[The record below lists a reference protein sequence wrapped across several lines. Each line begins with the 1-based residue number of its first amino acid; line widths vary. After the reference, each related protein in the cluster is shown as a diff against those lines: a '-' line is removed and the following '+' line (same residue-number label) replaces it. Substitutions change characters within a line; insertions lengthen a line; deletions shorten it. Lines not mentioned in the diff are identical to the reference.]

1 MRLLIAA
8 LALALSVSGCSALKD
23 VEPPKSL
30 SKDATLGARTPT
42 EDLLR
47 SLGPASRVITLSVY
61 DFKDYTGQ
69 NKPGETAQYSR
80 AVTQG
85 GVAILKKALLDAG
98 NHHWF
103 RVLER
108 GALEN
113 LLQERKI
120 IRAIR
125 QEYRTPDGRKLPELG
140 PLLYSG
146 LLLEGGIVAYESNL
160 VTGGAGA
167 RYLGIG
173 ASSQYRRDMVT
184 VYLRAVSVTTG
195 EVLVSV
201 NTSKTIYSTV
211 VDGGIFKYVSF
222 DKIVEGEAGFSFNE
236 PPQLAV
242 RQAIEMAV
250 YALIMEGY
258 AEDLWK
264 FQDQNQGDAA
274 LVQYVTKYDNVGEK
288 AQERAE
294 ALKTRGSSEARAA
307 AVIPRSAAPEIEAPA
322 QTKYAS
328 YGGQAIS
335 AKHSDSRP
343 QVRPAA
349 LQPSTRARINPSSGY
364 AQPLSAPKRPAVSG
378 ARSNSALPEEIRKA
392 EEHVPNGW
400 YVQVAAFKLAEQQET
415 ASLTRQLKD
424 AGFPVFVQ
432 RTTVHAIPYHRVLV
446 GPYPDQPVANDNKS
460 RLSPVVGSKLQPYVK
475 QVYRDMW

>member
-8 LALALSVSGCSALKD
+8 LALLISLSGCSSLKD
-23 VEPPKSL
+23 IEPPKSL

-85 GVAILKKALLDAG
+85 GVSILKKALLDAG
-98 NHHWF
+98 NHRWF

-120 IRAIR
+120 IRSIR
-125 QEYRTPDGRKLPELG
+125 QQYTTADGRKLPPLG

-146 LLLEGGIVAYESNL
+146 LLLEGGIIAYESNL

-173 ASSQYRRDMVT
+173 ASAQYRRDMVT

-195 EVLVSV
+195 EVLVSI
-201 NTSKTIYSTV
+201 NTSKTIYSTL

-242 RQAIEMAV
+242 RQAIEMGV
-250 YALIMEGY
+250 YALVMEGY
-258 AEDLWK
+258 AEGLWK
-264 FQDQNQGDAA
+264 FKDSLSGDDA
-274 LVQYVTKYDNVGEK
+274 LLHYVEKYDNVSEK
-288 AQERAE
+288 AKERAE
-294 ALKTRGSSEARAA
+294 ELKVAA
-307 AVIPRSAAPEIEAPA
+307 APKHTNFKPAVQRSSYPAAAPTAKAPKM
-322 QTKYAS
+322 TYAA
-328 YGGQAIS
+328 YGGQAIQ
-335 AKHSDSRP
+335 AKPTQSQHT
-343 QVRPAA
+343 QAA
-349 LQPSTRARINPSSGY
+349 LRPDARAKLAQQRHAAK
-364 AQPLSAPKRPAVSG
+364 AQPRAQRSKKYSELPSELRN
-378 ARSNSALPEEIRKA
+378 AR
-392 EEHVPNGW
+392 EHVPNGW
-400 YVQVAAFKLAEQQET
+400 YVQVAANKLSEQNKSAE
-415 ASLTRQLKD
+415 LTDQLKS

-432 RTTVHAIPYHRVLV
+432 KTTVHAIPYHRILV
-446 GPYPDQPVANDNKS
+446 GPYPDQPVAIDNRARVQS
-460 RLSPVVGSKLQPYVK
+460 VTGSQTKPYVK
-475 QVYRDMW
+475 QVYREMW

>member
-1 MRLLIAA
+1 MRLLATA
-8 LALALSVSGCSALKD
+8 LALLISVSGCSSLKD
-23 VEPPKSL
+23 VEAPESL
-30 SKDATLGARTPT
+30 SKEASLGARTPT

-47 SLGPASRVITLSVY
+47 SLGAASRVITLSVY

-85 GVAILKKALLDAG
+85 GVSILKKALLDAG
-98 NHHWF
+98 NHRWF

-120 IRAIR
+120 IRSIR
-125 QEYRTPDGRKLPELG
+125 QQYKTSDGRTLPPLG

-146 LLLEGGIVAYESNL
+146 LLLEGGIIAYESNL

-173 ASSQYRRDMVT
+173 ASAQYRRDMVT

-201 NTSKTIYSTV
+201 NTSKTIYSTL

-242 RQAIEMAV
+242 RQAIEMGV

-258 AEDLWK
+258 AEGLWK
-264 FQDQNQGDAA
+264 FKDGSSGDDA
-274 LVQYVTKYDNVGEK
+274 LRHYVEKYDNVSEK
-288 AQERAE
+288 AQERVGAM
-294 ALKTRGSSEARAA
+294 SSS
-307 AVIPRSAAPEIEAPA
+307 PAPA
-322 QTKYAS
+322 KVSYKPEVKSPARNTYAS
-328 YGGQAIS
+328 YGGQAIT
-335 AKHSDSRP
+335 AQHSDTQTAVLKRTAAQPSSRSNYAP
-343 QVRPAA
+343 PAA
-349 LQPSTRARINPSSGY
+349 PQPKARTTSNY
-364 AQPLSAPKRPAVSG
+364 TAV
-378 ARSNSALPEEIRKA
+378 PDEIRNA
-392 EEHVPNGW
+392 REHVPNGW
-400 YVQVAAFKLAEQQET
+400 YVQVAAYKLSEQSKS
-415 ASLTRQLKD
+415 AALTGQLKS

-432 RTTVHAIPYHRVLV
+432 KTSVHAIPYHRILV

-460 RLSPVVGSKLQPYVK
+460 RVQAIAGPQSEPYVK
-475 QVYRDMW
+475 QIYREMW